1 MGARARE
8 VTFGFASKNDW
19 AYAINIV
26 ETVTWLAGR
35 PDYFDELGEAD
46 EELDL
51 FGSIGRAR
59 SSKVFEWLMTALSY
73 QGISDAVARSY
84 MAAHKQPAWVNIA
97 RGVNNGACP
106 LLQSY
111 WHFHGCG
118 YRKAAQTC
126 AKPDLME
133 TCPLPDHEFRNG
145 NLSQLAYSLLL
156 FIRDVAQGDLIDW
169 IDRRLAEAREGPA
182 EGRLGRMA
190 RSIIEPL
197 AGLHGASHKVLN
209 MALSDLLLIG
219 GGRNPLWAEVA
230 PSLIAVDSLVH
241 NFLVRT
247 GILARARAEHPYGP
261 QCYGPT
267 GCASVLSI
275 LCEGIDARQFNG
287 TFPKIFPRFIQ
298 HAIWTY
304 CAGDG
309 RNVCNGNTIDDQ
321 SRCQNKYCRFTPI
334 AIESGLAENPKKTRF
349 IEAF

>member
-35 PDYFDELGEAD
+35 PDYFDELGRGRSPQS
-46 EELDL
+46 
-51 FGSIGRAR
+51 FSGSISGCAC
-59 SSKVFEWLMTALSY
+59 SSKASRPMTGVEQRSM
-73 QGISDAVARSY
+73 ISTPWPDLIL
-84 MAAHKQPAWVNIA
+84 AAHKQPAWVNIA

-126 AKPDLME
+126 AKPRLMVS
-133 TCPLPDHEFRNG
+133 CPLPDHEFRNG

-219 GGRNPLWAEVA
+219 GGRNRLWAELA

-275 LCEGIDARQFNG
+275 LCERYRRPPVQTGHFQ
-287 TFPKIFPRFIQ
+287 KIFPRFIQ

-321 SRCQNKYCRFTPI
+321 SRCQNTDCRPVR
-334 AIESGLAENPKKTRF
+334 LLRPN
-349 IEAF
+349 